1 LKEVES
7 EMSIENVQENICVW
21 NLGHTQELFFKRS
34 EKKPDT
40 CLTAARS
47 ERNKMMALHEKY
59 RNDQ

>member
-1 LKEVES
+1 
-7 EMSIENVQENICVW
+7 MSIENVQENICVW